1 MRQYAHTQGRVRS
14 EGVNYPLETLVVGT
28 TRGWELAAR
37 LAQTQRS
44 LLEVVRTP
52 ISLAEVAARIGVH
65 LGVARVLVGDL
76 DAAGLVALSAP
87 TGSDLPDVKTLE
99 QLLADLN
106 SL

>member
-14 EGVNYPLETLVVGT
+14 DGVNYALETLVVVT
-28 TRGWELAAR
+28 VRGREVAAR
-37 LAQTQRS
+37 LAQTQRM
-44 LLEVVRTP
+44 LLEVVNTP
-52 ISLAEVAARIGVH
+52 VSLAEVAARIGVH

-76 DAAGLVALSAP
+76 DATGLVAISAP
-87 TGSDLPDVKTLE
+87 TGSELPDVKTLE